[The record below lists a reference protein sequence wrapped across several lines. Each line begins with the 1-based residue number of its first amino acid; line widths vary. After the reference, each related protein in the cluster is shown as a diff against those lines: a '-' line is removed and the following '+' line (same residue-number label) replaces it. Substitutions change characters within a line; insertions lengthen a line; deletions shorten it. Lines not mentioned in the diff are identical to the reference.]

1 MLKKHLCPCC
11 SQPLLRHVSCRR
23 TFWFCNH
30 CFQEMPDL
38 EGLRDAQLTR
48 HWLSKTITQRQ
59 QLLEE
64 LPQREKLNSGLTPK
78 KELVSVK

>member
-1 MLKKHLCPCC
+1 
-11 SQPLLRHVSCRR
+11 
-23 TFWFCNH
+23 
-30 CFQEMPDL
+30 MPDL